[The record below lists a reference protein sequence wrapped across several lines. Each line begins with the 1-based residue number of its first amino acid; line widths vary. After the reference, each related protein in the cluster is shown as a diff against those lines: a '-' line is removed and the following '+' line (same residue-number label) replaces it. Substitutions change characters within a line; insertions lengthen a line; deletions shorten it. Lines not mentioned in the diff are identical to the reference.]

1 MLSVVL
7 EHFLQL
13 LSCEEYA
20 ALYCAQRQPEP
31 VGNLTVLEARQM
43 HKEGYTVVARQAM
56 YYPEYLLAVV
66 IVLSH
71 VVLELM
77 WLVYV
82 EQVVRVVHECLVTYF
97 LAVVVDEDIPHY
109 GVYPSLEI
117 GIGGVFVHV
126 AECLQRCFLQ

>member
-7 EHFLQL
+7 EHSLQL
-13 LSCEEYA
+13 LPCEEYA
-20 ALYCAQRQPEP
+20 ALYCAQRQPQP
-31 VGNLTVLEARQM
+31 VGNLTVFEPGQVHQERYA
-43 HKEGYTVVARQAM
+43 VVARQAV
-56 YYPEYLLAVV
+56 YHPENLLAVV
-66 IVLSH
+66 VVLGG